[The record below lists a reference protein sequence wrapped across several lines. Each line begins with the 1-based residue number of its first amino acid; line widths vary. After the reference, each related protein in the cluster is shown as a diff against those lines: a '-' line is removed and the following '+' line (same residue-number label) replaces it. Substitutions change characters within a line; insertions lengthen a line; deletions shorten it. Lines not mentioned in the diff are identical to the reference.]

1 MKTTPIMQRIITQLA
16 ERHGRDFTKPG
27 AHLRLDMPNFDR
39 LTIENIGPNQISVAH
54 YFEQNSDLIADPEIV
69 FFTGS
74 LVWTPL
80 AIGQVM
86 TGWREVAW
94 LNADGIALDRYLPL
108 AHKEVAVF
116 AEIWAKNLIDQG
128 WLTDAIVYQRPSR
141 LTSGEVVCNG

>member
-1 MKTTPIMQRIITQLA
+1 MNTTPTMQRIITQLA

-54 YFEQNSDLIADPEIV
+54 YFEQNGDLIADPEIV

-94 LNADGIALDRYLPL
+94 LNDDATALDRYLPR
-108 AHKEVAVF
+108 AHTDVAVF
-116 AEIWAKNLIDQG
+116 AEQWARNIKMQR
-128 WLTDAIVYQRPSR
+128 WLTDATVYQRPSR
-141 LTSGEVVCNG
+141 QAA